1 MSQSRPEP
9 VVDALDEVWRST
21 ADACRDL
28 SDDDWE
34 RPTDCP
40 GWTVR
45 DNLSHLIGIERM
57 LLGEPVPAFEGP
69 MPEHVRNPI
78 GESNE
83 AWVAERRHRPGG
95 TVLAE
100 FEEVTAR
107 RVDELRAMDPER
119 FEVVGWSPVG
129 QVPYREFMDVRVLD
143 SWAHEQDV
151 RRAVG
156 RPGGRG
162 GAGESVTLRRS
173 AGAMGYVVAKK
184 VGAPDGTSVVWE
196 VRGPVP
202 LTVAVVVEGGRG
214 RAVDRA
220 PTVPSVRLE
229 LDAETFCRLGLGRI
243 RADELAPGS
252 VDLAGD
258 EGLGRRLLAQMA
270 FMI

>member
-1 MSQSRPEP
+1 MSQRNHEP

-28 SDDDWE
+28 SDDDWD
-34 RPTDCP
+34 RATDCP

-57 LLGEPVPAFEGP
+57 LLGEPAPAFDGP
-69 MPEHVRNPI
+69 MPGHVRNPI

-83 AWVAERRHRPGG
+83 AWVAERRRRPGAD
-95 TVLAE
+95 VLAE

-107 RVDELRAMDPER
+107 RLGELAAMEPER
-119 FEVVGWSPVG
+119 FDVVGWSPVG
-129 QVPYREFMDVRVLD
+129 QVPYREFMDIRVLD

-173 AGAMGYVVAKK
+173 AAAMGYVVAKK
-184 VGAPDGTSVVWE
+184 VGAPDGTSVAWE

-202 LTVAVVVEGGRG
+202 TTVAVVVEGGRG
-214 RAVDRA
+214 RVVDRA
-220 PTVPSVRLE
+220 PEAPTVRLE
-229 LDAETFCRLGLGRI
+229 LDAETFCRLGLGRV
-243 RADELAPGS
+243 RADQLEPGS
-252 VDLAGD
+252 VGVVGD
-258 EGLGRRLLAQMA
+258 EGLGRRVLDQMA